1 MALSRLLF
9 KLNYQWFL
17 LIILF
22 FIWNTFVFYHTNQ
35 SFNLQSYSLLLWLG
49 IFLSIEDDLALLNPT
64 SNKFLRIGSFT
75 FILISLVR
83 SIYILSSNDFFVYF
97 FLPILIFFIS
107 LMNKGLKNLYKLK
120 NIIIISS
127 FLPIYKLFDFL
138 MAPFL
143 KLVVS
148 KISVLILNLIPRIQ
162 FTSIGNQLFFGNKI
176 IEISDGCSGSE
187 QILFTIT
194 VTIIYL
200 LIYPILEKKNIFLVL
215 TYSFITGFIINLVR
229 IIILSLITIFT
240 TDKSII
246 LNLLFDF
253 FHNSYGSFVFI
264 LFSIGLSSELYF
276 KLLTK
281 ELKG

>member
-187 QILFTIT
+187 KILFTIT

-200 LIYPILEKKNIFLVL
+200 LIY
-215 TYSFITGFIINLVR
+215 TII
-229 IIILSLITIFT
+229 
-240 TDKSII
+240 
-246 LNLLFDF
+246 
-253 FHNSYGSFVFI
+253 
-264 LFSIGLSSELYF
+264 
-276 KLLTK
+276 
-281 ELKG
+281 